1 MSSKNETIHRR
12 DDEIILS
19 EGLVGLPNLK
29 RWILKDMDPPMP
41 LKWLESLDRPGFR
54 LPVTDPVYYDEAY
67 AFELDDRAETLLHGP
82 TAEDLVVMI
91 VTNIHDGG
99 ERITGNM
106 AAPVVVNVNNRN
118 GLQCIL
124 NEQNYCLHHEIDYV
138 RFGNDVAALE
148 AESGI
153 SEADGSVNA
162 GDVAAQGDACDENQ
176 DLLLV
181 RS

>member
-1 MSSKNETIHRR
+1 MSSKPETIHRKA
-12 DDEIILS
+12 DEIILS

-29 RWILKDMDPPMP
+29 RWVLKDMDPPMP

-54 LPVTDPVYYDEAY
+54 LPVTDPVYFDTEYS
-67 AFELDDRAETLLHGP
+67 FELDDKAERLLANP
-82 TAEDLVVMI
+82 QAEDLVVMI
-91 VTNIHDGG
+91 VTNILDGG
-99 ERITGNM
+99 ERVTGNL

-138 RFGNDVAALE
+138 RFGNDIAAIE

-153 SEADGSVNA
+153 SEADGSVDT
-162 GDVAAQGDACDENQ
+162 GDVSSQDHPCDEKRE
-176 DLLLV
+176 LLLV